1 MKIQSKLSKFQRV
14 YFFVLGFLFCSSLF
28 YVVFTYSF
36 TTNDEENKS
45 KENTDEITEAEKTL
59 APYFPVPKV
68 PDELFFAGEK
78 VPLDNFEIFE
88 RVDRELV
95 VNMYWHSATLLMFK
109 RANRWFPVIEPILK
123 SNGIPDDFKYVA
135 LIESGLM
142 NVISPAGATGYW
154 QFMESAAKEFG
165 LEVNKE
171 VDERYNVELSTAAAC
186 RYIKRAYSIFGNW
199 TLTAASYNM
208 GMAGIQRHLSNQK
221 VNNYYNLHLNEE
233 TSRYIARVLAV
244 KEVFSD
250 PERFGF
256 HFTEEDLYKPLEWRE
271 IVVNDGIDDL
281 IQFSIDN
288 GSNYRMLKYF
298 NPWLRDT
305 KLTNKSKKTYSV
317 KLP

>member
-1 MKIQSKLSKFQRV
+1 MKFQSNLSKFQRV
-14 YFFVLGFLFCSSLF
+14 YFFVLGFLFCSALF

-36 TTNDEENKS
+36 TTNTEENKS
-45 KENTDEITEAEKTL
+45 TENIDEVTESVKNL

-78 VPLDNFEIFE
+78 VPLENFEIFE
-88 RVDRELV
+88 RVDRELL

-109 RANRWFPVIEPILK
+109 RANRWFPIIEPILK

-142 NVISPAGATGYW
+142 NVVSPAGASGYW

-186 RYIKRAYSIFGNW
+186 RYINRAYRIFGNW

-208 GMAGIQRHLSNQK
+208 GMAGIQKHLTNQK
-221 VNNYYNLHLNEE
+221 VNTYYNLHLNEE
-233 TSRYIARVLAV
+233 TSRYISRVLAV
-244 KEVFSD
+244 KEIFSD
-250 PERFGF
+250 PQKYGF

>member
-45 KENTDEITEAEKTL
+45 NENVDEITGAEKTL